1 MKKLVIL
8 FVGLCSF
15 KSSSQSLLT
24 LDEAVKLTLQNNFD
38 IQLAR
43 NSTDIA
49 AANNTA
55 GNAGM
60 LPTLNATAA
69 TGGSNTNINQ
79 NLADGRTIN
88 RSGVPSNSLSAGA
101 TLNWTLF
108 DGMGMFINRTRLKQM
123 QESGE
128 QNYRL
133 QVENSLYQVMTQYFA
148 LVKLQYLVKVNQSN
162 LQVSTERLRLAENR
176 YQAGTGSKLDYLQN
190 KVDYNNDRSALLT
203 QEYVLDAA
211 KIQLNV
217 LMARDASTAFT
228 VTDSITSELIPEY
241 GMLQK
246 DLAAKNSTLKLME
259 LNKNLA
265 ALDIKS
271 IRAQQLP
278 KLSLNAGYN
287 YNRSKTTAGFM
298 LLNQNQGAV
307 YGVNATVPLF
317 NGFNLNR
324 QYHEAQLLWKG
335 TNLQYQKQQ
344 LQLNSELSAVYLRY
358 KRNNELLQLQQ
369 ENTQVARQTVAI
381 ALEKYRTGTSTLLD
395 VKNAQ
400 QNLLNT
406 ENSYISVLYEVKI
419 AELDLMKLS
428 GNLIK
433 GN

>member
-1 MKKLVIL
+1 MKKLLIL

-15 KSSSQSLLT
+15 KSYSQSLLT

-38 IQLAR
+38 IQLAK
-43 NSTDIA
+43 NNTDISVT
-49 AANNTA
+49 NNTA

-101 TLNWTLF
+101 MLNWTLF
-108 DGMGMFINRTRLKQM
+108 DGMGMFINRTRLQQM
-123 QESGE
+123 QETGE

-133 QVENSLYQVMTQYFA
+133 QVENSLYEVMIQYYTI
-148 LVKLQYLVKVNQSN
+148 VKIQYMVKVNQSN
-162 LQVSTERLRLAENR
+162 VSVSAERLRLAENR
-176 YQAGTGSKLDYLQN
+176 YQAGTGSKLDFLQN

-203 QEYVLDAA
+203 QQYTLDAA
-211 KIQLNV
+211 KMQLNV
-217 LMARDASTAFT
+217 LMARDAATPFA
-228 VTDSITSELIPEY
+228 VTDSITSELMPEY
-241 GMLQK
+241 GLLQK
-246 DLAAKNSTLKLME
+246 DMTAKNNTLKLME
-259 LNKNLA
+259 LNKNVA
-265 ALDIKS
+265 ALNIKS

-278 KLSLNAGYN
+278 KISLNAGYN

-307 YGVNATVPLF
+307 YGLNATVPLF

-324 QYHEAQLLWKG
+324 QYREAQLVWKG
-335 TNLQYQKQQ
+335 TSLQYQKQQ
-344 LQLNSELSAVYLRY
+344 LQLNSALSAVYLRY
-358 KRNNELLQLQQ
+358 QRNKELLLLQQ
-369 ENTQVARQTVAI
+369 ENTEVARQTVAI
-381 ALEKYRTGTSTLLD
+381 ALEKYRTGSSTLLD

-406 ENSYISVLYEVKI
+406 ENNYISVLYEVKA
-419 AELDLMKLS
+419 AELELMKLS
-428 GNLIK
+428 GNLIN

>member
-15 KSSSQSLLT
+15 KSYSQSLLT

-49 AANNTA
+49 AANNTT

-162 LQVSTERLRLAENR
+162 LQVSSERLRLAENR

-217 LMARDASTAFT
+217 LMARDAATAFT
-228 VTDSITSELIPEY
+228 VTDSITSELMPEY
-241 GMLQK
+241 GTLQK

-406 ENSYISVLYEVKI
+406 ENSYISILYEVKI